1 MLDEVSLGAHYFEI
15 GLMLRESMLIN
26 GLLFN
31 SEIWYGVSKS
41 DISEL
46 EEIDKLLLRKLLQA
60 HSKTPIES
68 FYLVVRNIQSSF
80 LLFLFQSPN
89 SKNARRFLFMI
100 DSITFGSNN
109 DDLKKKS
116 LKIVLSHTQR
126 G

>member
-1 MLDEVSLGAHYFEI
+1 MGIVTQILLMLDEVSLGAHYFEI

-68 FYLVVRNIQSSF
+68 FYLELGILPLHN
-80 LLFLFQSPN
+80 
-89 SKNARRFLFMI
+89 
-100 DSITFGSNN
+100 
-109 DDLKKKS
+109 
-116 LKIVLSHTQR
+116 
-126 G
+126 